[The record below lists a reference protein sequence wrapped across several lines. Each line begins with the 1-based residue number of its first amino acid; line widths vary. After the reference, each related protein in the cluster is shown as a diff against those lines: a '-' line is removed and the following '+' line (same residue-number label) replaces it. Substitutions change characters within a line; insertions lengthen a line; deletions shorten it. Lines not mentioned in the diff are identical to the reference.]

1 MQNATDYA
9 GKALEVI
16 AQADRTADGT
26 TRSLLLGIAVA
37 YARLGEQ
44 RRTERTEVRPRRNRN
59 SRARARTKRRQ
70 LGPQRP
76 SDQPAA

>member
-1 MQNATDYA
+1 MQNATDCA

-16 AQADRTADGT
+16 AQADSTADGT

-37 YARLGEQ
+37 YARLAEQ
-44 RRTERTEVRPRRNRN
+44 CRTERTELRPRRNRN
-59 SRARARTKRRQ
+59 SRAARTKRRQ

-76 SDQPAA
+76 SDQPVA